1 METGGEIIEFSVE
14 TERDRKGYNVKTKGN
29 VTKNVSTAWRQK
41 KKENKCASCTW
52 IWSADNKCYNVTTE
66 IYHSHK

>member
-41 KKENKCASCTW
+41 KKKNKCTSHTQTYFADKTW
-52 IWSADNKCYNVTTE
+52 HGVRT
-66 IYHSHK
+66 